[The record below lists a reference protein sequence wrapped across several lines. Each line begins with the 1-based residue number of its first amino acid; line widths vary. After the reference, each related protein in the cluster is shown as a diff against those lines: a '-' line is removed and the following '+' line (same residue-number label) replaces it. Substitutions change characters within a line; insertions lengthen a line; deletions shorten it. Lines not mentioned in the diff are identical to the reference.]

1 MEKQNEYK
9 NYLPAALRSLVRQ
22 KKITGQTS
30 GMCEGYAQANLC
42 ILPKKYAYDFLL
54 FCMRNKKSCPLLEV
68 GDEGSR
74 MLKTCGK
81 IDIATDVPKYRIWE
95 NGKLVAET
103 EDVSSLWRDDLVAF
117 VIGCSFSFESAL
129 MDGGIDVRNI
139 SENHNVPMYITNIDT
154 NPAGIFSGKLVVSM
168 RPIPSSQIP
177 QAVTITEK
185 VPQVHGSPV
194 HIGNPSAIGIKDISI
209 PDFGEASTIREG
221 ELPVFWACG
230 VTPQSVVM
238 NSKPDFCI
246 THAPGHMLITDL
258 LEKDFRN

>member
-1 MEKQNEYK
+1 M
-9 NYLPAALRSLVRQ
+9 
-22 KKITGQTS
+22 
-30 GMCEGYAQANLC
+30 
-42 ILPKKYAYDFLL
+42 
-54 FCMRNKKSCPLLEV
+54 
-68 GDEGSR
+68 
-74 MLKTCGK
+74 
-81 IDIATDVPKYRIWE
+81 
-95 NGKLVAET
+95 AET

-168 RPIPSSQIP
+168 RPIPSFQIP
-177 QAVTITEK
+177 QVVTITEK

-194 HIGNPSAIGIKDISI
+194 HIGNLSAIGIKDISI

-246 THAPGHMLITDL
+246 THAPGHMFITDL
-258 LEKDFRN
+258 LEKDFRS